1 MAQSHPQKARKMAE
15 RKPKNQATNSQKTQA
30 TNQTKKA
37 KNPLEGPLEKALK
50 DHQLQEKRKAR
61 KALEPAPDGNEL
73 KEEEQFFAENA
84 AHPYGTCWKCG
95 SPRRHAGG
103 LPGGSDSYFCPE
115 CNEWLAIR
123 ESPKDTKILK
133 IIP

>member
-1 MAQSHPQKARKMAE
+1 MAKKTPN
-15 RKPKNQATNSQKTQA
+15 NQA
-30 TNQTKKA
+30 
-37 KNPLEGPLEKALK
+37 LGPLEKALK
-50 DHQLQEKRKAR
+50 KHELEKKKQAR
-61 KALEPAPDGNEL
+61 EALKPASDGSEL
-73 KEEEQFFAENA
+73 KQQEPFFANNES
-84 AHPYGTCWKCG
+84 HPYGTCWKCG

-123 ESPKDTKILK
+123 DSPKDTKILK